1 MTLNFI
7 SEFEYIQALFTL
19 LSFAY
24 LQKLRW
30 CMRFEQYS
38 TKCSQSN
45 CRYFFILTIIRNI
58 KSHLNSAFPY
68 RVHIVSNYISK
79 LENQIVYFLVIQPK
93 ISIAKSPVV
102 TKSIYQSDLDT
113 LTQMSRNQLIL
124 ILLSFMRDHCLLAS
138 HNISYD

>member
-1 MTLNFI
+1 MKLNFI

-30 CMRFEQYS
+30 CMRFEYYS

-79 LENQIVYFLVIQPK
+79 LENQIVYFLVILSK
-93 ISIAKSPVV
+93 ILIAKSLWSPNLY
-102 TKSIYQSDLDT
+102 TKSDLDT
-113 LTQMSRNQLIL
+113 LTQLSRN
-124 ILLSFMRDHCLLAS
+124 
-138 HNISYD
+138 